1 MFYMKPIFRIF
12 TIFFS
17 GLLLMTSV
25 MAQDCRDDLYKKEHP
40 EECFY
45 SDSTNSYL
53 SILGASGII
62 GSAIAIMA
70 FTNNSSNNTDTS
82 FQRQTTTI
90 NYNMVGNDVSQIQL
104 ANAKSS
110 KEYLANYNNYEAI
123 RLPYSLARGFTGK
136 GSNIA
141 VLDGGLDTWHGETVT
156 SLASG
161 IIAPNANVDS
171 YKIIDQDFNFI
182 SFYEIGETIK
192 SASNADIFNAS
203 WTSSMRS
210 SQLAS
215 KEQLIKETDVNFVN
229 QLISAANRDAIFVWA
244 AGNDYDK
251 KQSGAL
257 SAMPKVI
264 SELQG
269 HFINVVAWDEATQ
282 SLADFSNACGE
293 TKNYCITAPG
303 TNIQV
308 GHLHANGTSFAAPIV
323 SSAIAVIKEAF
334 PYMKAS
340 EITSLLLETARD
352 LGAPGVDEIY
362 GHGML
367 DMERATRPVGAP
379 LVPIS
384 TEGGSV
390 MQPLQPARIAGNIAN
405 NIKNAGVKFAFFDK
419 YGRAFTSNISDNINV
434 QNPSRAFNKLRSS
447 NEIIVSSLNNF
458 DFGIKQNDLL
468 NGSGFLQ
475 TDPNTIF
482 NFVNIKQEQHINQIK
497 LFQKVQLSYGL
508 PKADTNS
515 LISDFSNIYAF
526 SASIGAA
533 FQDFSFSISIPDT
546 ILVGDMTMTLPTGRS
561 DKGNIIFDSYNIDL
575 ISKPAIEYS
584 ISYKNLYA
592 GFIDNPYGTDE
603 LYILA
608 KTALSF

>member
-1 MFYMKPIFRIF
+1 MKSIFRIF

-293 TKNYCITAPG
+293 TKNYYITAPG

-526 SASIGAA
+526 SASIGVA